1 MTLLLSAIIA
11 ALLVLLWMSRRSL
24 AEARADAKAAAARQ
38 AALRQHEIA
47 AIRNRADHSL
57 NAMAEGVL
65 ILDTVGRVSFAN
77 LAVRSLFGLGQDVAG
92 RTLMEALRIHQ
103 LREMLERATAGERVV
118 SEEIELPR
126 IGGAARHFHV
136 SCSRL
141 DSDEGSRAVVL
152 VLHDITPLKQI
163 EQTRADFVANV
174 SHELRTPL
182 SIIKGYAETL
192 AGGGADAGEVRK
204 FAAVIEKHADR
215 LAALVEDLLTI
226 SGLESG
232 RIAIERQRM
241 HLAALVLR
249 VLDELAPKARA
260 RSVTLTSTVPESTTI
275 FADAGRMQQVLVNL
289 VENAINYGREG
300 GAVTV
305 AAVPDE
311 RETVVSVCD
320 NGPGIPPEARE
331 RVFERFYRLDKARSR
346 ERGGTGL
353 GLSIVKHIALAHGGR
368 VWVTEAP
375 GGGACFCV
383 AIPESNETAD
393 GER

>member
-1 MTLLLSAIIA
+1 VTGLLCSIIA
-11 ALLVLLWMSRRSL
+11 VLLILLWMSRRSL
-24 AEARADAKAAAARQ
+24 AEARAGAKDAAARQ
-38 AALRQHEIA
+38 TALRQHEIA
-47 AIRNRADHSL
+47 IIRNRADHSL

-65 ILDTVGRVSFAN
+65 ILDTVGRVAFAN
-77 LAVRSLFGLGQDVAG
+77 VAVRELFGLGEEVTG

-103 LREMLERATAGERVV
+103 LRAMLERAAAGERVV
-118 SEEIELPR
+118 SDEIELPR
-126 IGGAARHFHV
+126 LGSPARHFHV

-141 DSDEGSRAVVL
+141 DADDGSRAAVL

-192 AGGGADAGEVRK
+192 SGEGADAGEVRR
-204 FAAVIEKHADR
+204 FSAVIEKHADR
-215 LAALVEDLLTI
+215 LTALVEDLLTI

-232 RIAIERQRM
+232 RLSIERQRIQ
-241 HLAALVLR
+241 LAMLVSR

-260 RSVTLTSTVPESTTI
+260 RSVTLSSTVPDGAAI
-275 FADAGRMQQVLVNL
+275 FADAGRIHQVLINL
-289 VENAINYGREG
+289 IENAINYGREG
-300 GAVTV
+300 GTVTV
-305 AAVPDE
+305 TASSDE
-311 RETVVSVCD
+311 RETVLSVSD
-320 NGPGIPPEARE
+320 NGPGIPVEARE

-383 AIPESNETAD
+383 AIPQANETRD